1 MPIDK
6 YTKFILTV
14 IACGLLALVVQ
25 NATGP
30 SGAQLAPGA
39 PLPTTTPSNTE
50 SYVFKKI
57 QFCDSRGC
65 IEVFNV
71 ALKDLSEACIQA
83 IRDRSKTAE
92 P

>member
-1 MPIDK
+1 MPTDK

-14 IACGLLALVVQ
+14 IACSLLALVMQ
-25 NATGP
+25 NAIGP

-39 PLPTTTPSNTE
+39 NLPETARSNKE
-50 SYVFKKI
+50 AYVFKKI
-57 QFCDSRGC
+57 QFCDSQGC

-71 ALKDLSEACIQA
+71 ALESLSEACVQA
-83 IRDRSKTAE
+83 IRDRSKTTQ

>member
-1 MPIDK
+1 MPTDK

-14 IACGLLALVVQ
+14 IACGLLALVMQ

-30 SGAQLAPGA
+30 SSAQLAPGA
-39 PLPTTTPSNTE
+39 PLPETAPSNME
-50 SYVFKKI
+50 AYVFKKI
-57 QFCDSRGC
+57 QFCDSQGC

-71 ALKDLSEACIQA
+71 ALKTLSEACVQA
-83 IRDRSKTAE
+83 VRDRSKTAE